1 MGSCTAKWR
10 LGDWKRRVYDFKG
23 ERRAAEGYEIDF
35 LINGQV
41 QASFIGVPDHRY
53 GVFKLRGGIIYR
65 HAIYVPKTRELA
77 FGKENKDFEIEV

>member
-1 MGSCTAKWR
+1 MKKYTAKWR
-10 LGDWKRRVYDFKG
+10 RGDYKRRVYDFKG
-23 ERRAAEGYEIDF
+23 ERRVAEGYEIDF
-35 LINGQV
+35 LIDGQV
-41 QASFIGVPDHRY
+41 QASWIGVPDYRY

>member
-1 MGSCTAKWR
+1 M
-10 LGDWKRRVYDFKG
+10 
-23 ERRAAEGYEIDF
+23 
-35 LINGQV
+35 
-41 QASFIGVPDHRY
+41 PDYRY